1 MVIKNFCGPFKSC
14 YLPHLLVDYRS
25 ITYKATT
32 NDLWINYAS
41 TLPAGVTL
49 ETYLLPENIGLLQD
63 ILYYHII
70 EGSHPTSSL
79 VSGNLTALN
88 GAAIS
93 GAVSDRVISFN
104 NVYVLEPDWTF
115 DNGIVH
121 VIDGILVPPN
131 MT

>member
-1 MVIKNFCGPFKSC
+1 MDKLCQ
-14 YLPHLLVDYRS
+14 H
-25 ITYKATT
+25 IT
-32 NDLWINYAS
+32 S
-41 TLPAGVTL
+41 GVTL

-104 NVYVLEPDWTF
+104 NVYVLEPHWTF

>member
-1 MVIKNFCGPFKSC
+1 MVIKNFCGHVSEPFYFVDFRTIKSAVA
-14 YLPHLLVDYRS
+14 P
-25 ITYKATT
+25 
-32 NDLWINYAS
+32 NYVWVSHAAD
-41 TLPAGVTL
+41 LPAGVTL

-93 GAVSDRVISFN
+93 GAVSYRVISFN
-104 NVYVLEPDWTF
+104 NVYVLEPHWTF

>member
-1 MVIKNFCGPFKSC
+1 MWTRFISC
-14 YLPHLLVDYRS
+14 YLPYLLVDYRS

-32 NDLWINYAS
+32 NDVWITYAN

-49 ETYLLPENIGLLQD
+49 ETYLLPENIELLQD

-93 GAVSDRVISFN
+93 VTVYDSAISFN
-104 NVYVLEPDWTF
+104 DVYVLEPDWAF

-121 VIDGILVPPN
+121 VIDDILIPPD